1 MEQLVQQI
9 REAVASQGPQWLMK
23 IAEEFGTAAAA
34 VPEVRAE
41 EEPPA
46 ESSGAEPRGRP
57 QRRRQP
63 PTRLSPSPAAKK
75 GGRSSPRAA
84 GACGSGAARSQRPA
98 DAARRGDRRSGVA
111 MGPEAGGTLTRSGG
125 AVQRSD
131 NRYAARNI
139 RHNLA
144 SSAGRA
150 SSAQSQR
157 SRGVTHE
164 LGSER
169 HAGQR
174 RDRTSTPPGP
184 SFLMAGPGRNKAD
197 VEIQGASP
205 DGGRRGGM
213 LPCFLMANN
222 RKELLNL
229 VRKSVTEATW
239 RRYNAIW
246 KQWFEV
252 AGEVFPNS
260 EQARAVTL
268 DILAN
273 LRGLGASADA
283 AKKHVSAIAF
293 LLRLHGS
300 RDVTKDFV
308 FTQILKGWRKEKFSR
323 DGRRPITFEL
333 LCVMMKTMGS
343 VCVNVEEATLFR
355 AAFSLV
361 FFAALRLGEL
371 VSASRNKPG
380 GLQFSDVLVGSDDVK
395 IRIRKSKTDVYGA
408 GEWLRIGALGTE
420 WCPVRLVRDFM
431 VHHSGDG
438 PLLVHA
444 AGAPLTRYQFTA
456 VMRSCLKS
464 LGFAPNDFGS
474 HSFRIGAATSAFVCG
489 LRSEEVK
496 RVGRWK
502 SEAYRSYVRPDLRV
516 L

>member
-205 DGGRRGGM
+205 DGGRRGGSNWTVWV
-213 LPCFLMANN
+213 LGHSYIYWAEN
-222 RKELLNL
+222 RARARPMGAHLGQMDVCVQWHGIRGLKWTGLLHEVLQVSRRSPDRVVLVIHAGGNDLGKMKVGELLTLMKEDLCRFKKFFNKVIL
-229 VRKSVTEATW
+229 VWSDIVARRFWREARDMEAIERA
-239 RRYNAIW
+239 RRNVNFKMSRFVQSIGGVAIRHW
-246 KQWFEV
+246 ELEKREIGMFRGDGV
-252 AGEVFPNS
+252 HLS
-260 EQARAVTL
+260 
-268 DILAN
+268 DIGTDTFLS
-273 LRGLGASADA
+273 GL
-283 AKKHVSAIAF
+283 
-293 LLRLHGS
+293 
-300 RDVTKDFV
+300 
-308 FTQILKGWRKEKFSR
+308 Q
-323 DGRRPITFEL
+323 DG
-333 LCVMMKTMGS
+333 
-343 VCVNVEEATLFR
+343 VEEALWLACGGR
-355 AAFSLV
+355 
-361 FFAALRLGEL
+361 
-371 VSASRNKPG
+371 SA
-380 GLQFSDVLVGSDDVK
+380 V
-395 IRIRKSKTDVYGA
+395 
-408 GEWLRIGALGTE
+408 
-420 WCPVRLVRDFM
+420 
-431 VHHSGDG
+431 
-438 PLLVHA
+438 
-444 AGAPLTRYQFTA
+444 
-456 VMRSCLKS
+456 
-464 LGFAPNDFGS
+464 
-474 HSFRIGAATSAFVCG
+474 
-489 LRSEEVK
+489 
-496 RVGRWK
+496 
-502 SEAYRSYVRPDLRV
+502 
-516 L
+516 